1 VIRKPIS
8 YQSMNYKET
17 AERLASCGLDEH
29 MLGAV
34 IKELLTHPRMQQSQY
49 PEPDSPWQTGFSD
62 ALRFLESE
70 AIKVSAAM
78 PCND

>member
-1 VIRKPIS
+1 
-8 YQSMNYKET
+8 MNYKET